1 MLRCSPEQRLRG
13 KAGALTRERRMEIR
27 NVLLVEDD
35 EDIRKVAQISLQF
48 RGGWQ
53 VSLASDGE
61 EGLRKAAQER
71 PDLILLDCMMP
82 KLDGYETCRRLKRDP
97 ELRHIPVIFL
107 TAKAQDSEVQQ
118 GLSLGAVGYLIKPF
132 NPMSLAEEIRQI
144 LEAGESAPAAGDTEG

>member
-1 MLRCSPEQRLRG
+1 
-13 KAGALTRERRMEIR
+13 MEIH

-48 RGGWQ
+48 RGGWR

-82 KLDGYETCRRLKRDP
+82 KLDGYEMCRQLKQDP

-107 TAKAQDSEVQQ
+107 TAKAQDSEVQK

-132 NPMSLAEEIRQI
+132 NPMSLAAEIRQI
-144 LEAGESAPAAGDTEG
+144 LETGEHASPAGNAEA